1 MTDDI
6 LKPKSGKVLLRDS
19 DADGIYDIAVITE
32 YTTLVAAAVSENNI
46 YDKYGNNVSI
56 DIKEEQIKV
65 YLYGKEATLSD
76 IEEGDILSVQKSID
90 GEKVVVNISRDS
102 FSGKIITRDDENET
116 YAIRADAEDA
126 EYYLAP
132 EYIKAVAERKAGATE
147 LELGDSGVFYT
158 NIEGEIA
165 YCRLTERSDAAA
177 YGYLLDAAE
186 NSGISGSI
194 SFKILTVNNK
204 FTVFNTRKSDKV
216 KFGRIV
222 GNDYV
227 CSSVSPSDIVNYVG
241 YWAEGTYVFDKQI
254 CSYKLD
260 EDGYVTEFYLADT
273 RGHNTKYLSRNFA
286 SHAMNYTTRLLN
298 QTYIVDEDTAVFY
311 IPNSG
316 QYEDIMAA
324 GKYNK
329 FLSTGRVNVTL
340 YDIEDSH
347 VGALVYLP
355 LSIER
360 YDNGLGEY
368 ETVIDNV
375 NSPVLYIQ
383 RANYVTAEDGNS
395 YLNLTGIQDGETVN
409 VKVADDLSGISDD
422 RANLKAGVA
431 IQYEMNDITRGRALT
446 SEDEELL
453 IVFKVVHDFTDTGN
467 TLNTMTYNYSTSY
480 LSKPEIS
487 IMYTTLAAVYPSFVQ
502 TGIDDKVAPL
512 SGGTVYMRYNSSA
525 KDKFELISPLE
536 LSIGQKAVIRQR
548 YLNTREIVVAED

>member
-1 MTDDI
+1 
-6 LKPKSGKVLLRDS
+6 
-19 DADGIYDIAVITE
+19 
-32 YTTLVAAAVSENNI
+32 
-46 YDKYGNNVSI
+46 
-56 DIKEEQIKV
+56 
-65 YLYGKEATLSD
+65 
-76 IEEGDILSVQKSID
+76 
-90 GEKVVVNISRDS
+90 
-102 FSGKIITRDDENET
+102 
-116 YAIRADAEDA
+116 
-126 EYYLAP
+126 
-132 EYIKAVAERKAGATE
+132 
-147 LELGDSGVFYT
+147 
-158 NIEGEIA
+158 
-165 YCRLTERSDAAA
+165 
-177 YGYLLDAAE
+177 
-186 NSGISGSI
+186 
-194 SFKILTVNNK
+194 
-204 FTVFNTRKSDKV
+204 
-216 KFGRIV
+216 
-222 GNDYV
+222 
-227 CSSVSPSDIVNYVG
+227 
-241 YWAEGTYVFDKQI
+241 
-254 CSYKLD
+254 
-260 EDGYVTEFYLADT
+260 
-273 RGHNTKYLSRNFA
+273 
-286 SHAMNYTTRLLN
+286 
-298 QTYIVDEDTAVFY
+298 
-311 IPNSG
+311 
-316 QYEDIMAA
+316 MAA

-431 IQYEMNDITRGRALT
+431 IQYEMNDLTRGRALT

-480 LSKPEIS
+480 LSKPGIS
-487 IMYTTLAAVYPSFVQ
+487 VMYTTLAAVYPSFVQ

-548 YLNTREIVVAED
+548 YLNTREIVVVED